1 MTHVAEIPSVYV
13 IHAVKYKGNVLFWL
27 GFEGGH
33 LAKKLGVFTVNQ
45 PDAL

>member
-27 GFEGGH
+27 GFEGDIRQ
-33 LAKKLGVFTVNQ
+33 KIGVFTVNQ
-45 PDAL
+45 PNAL